1 MINNYTLVD
10 FVLPIQ
16 REEESNLDY
25 AKRIYRL
32 ARKLQYLYN
41 DFRKSYDAGTISKY
55 EAYTIYFICENLMTM
70 MIGLRPIG
78 YYFIDEAISI
88 YHEIHEAE
96 KDEDS
101 KLNIF
106 TQAKKYF
113 STMEDPEVI
122 KEIDN
127 KFGEYYDFVIYAYL
141 IMWESLR
148 MIDEFIVN
156 YVNYVNDYAN
166 YYDARMDHVNNPPP
180 AFPIWI
186 YHMSFSSPKDSGD
199 PIGYR
204 KDMRNE
210 YLELCEFTEEY
221 EKSVPRFYDAHTY
234 EEIKYKDRHPIT
246 KVDIILKILKEMIK
260 NNQSKFDI
268 DPELSKSF
276 TEK

>member
-1 MINNYTLVD
+1 
-10 FVLPIQ
+10 
-16 REEESNLDY
+16 
-25 AKRIYRL
+25 
-32 ARKLQYLYN
+32 
-41 DFRKSYDAGTISKY
+41 
-55 EAYTIYFICENLMTM
+55 
-70 MIGLRPIG
+70 
-78 YYFIDEAISI
+78 
-88 YHEIHEAE
+88 
-96 KDEDS
+96 
-101 KLNIF
+101 
-106 TQAKKYF
+106 
-113 STMEDPEVI
+113 
-122 KEIDN
+122 
-127 KFGEYYDFVIYAYL
+127 
-141 IMWESLR
+141 
-148 MIDEFIVN
+148 
-156 YVNYVNDYAN
+156 
-166 YYDARMDHVNNPPP
+166 MDHVNNPPP